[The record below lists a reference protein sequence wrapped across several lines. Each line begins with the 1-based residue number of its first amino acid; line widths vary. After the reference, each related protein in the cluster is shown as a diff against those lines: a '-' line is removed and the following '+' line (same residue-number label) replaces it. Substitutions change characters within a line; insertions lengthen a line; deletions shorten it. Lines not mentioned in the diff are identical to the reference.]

1 MPVTKSKAEYTRAR
15 WQLDA
20 HGYWRSS
27 GDRPVSAS
35 ELERAP
41 VDRLQELYRRYS
53 REHVYDYHEHVALAE
68 KLDGEK
74 RLPATFMVTAPGS
87 WCEAVWDD
95 VNRMRTLNSEQAR
108 KRLQLHICPLQFDIV
123 ERLIERYSSPGELVY
138 DPFGGLG
145 TVPLMAVKM
154 GRKGL
159 MCELS
164 AESFRDAVGH
174 LQRQEE
180 RDETISLFEM
190 LGVTG

>member
-1 MPVTKSKAEYTRAR
+1 MSRE
-15 WQLDA
+15 
-20 HGYWRSS
+20 
-27 GDRPVSAS
+27 
-35 ELERAP
+35 ELERTP
-41 VDRLQELYRRYS
+41 VDRLQELYRKYS
-53 REHVYDYHEHVALAE
+53 REHVYDYRDHVSLAQELDE
-68 KLDGEK
+68 KK
-74 RLPATFMVTAPGS
+74 RLPASFMVVAPGS
-87 WCEAVWDD
+87 WCDEVWDD

-123 ERLIERYSSPGELVY
+123 ERLINRYSNSGELVY

-145 TVPLMAVKM
+145 TVPLMALKL

-164 AESFRDAVGH
+164 GESFQDAVGH

-180 RDETISLFEM
+180 RDETISLFDI